1 METVYI
7 VESGSIQERVHSPA
21 AYTNKHKNAKEIRV
35 ITNDSPLFVAQE
47 IIKIKL
53 TAPEKS
59 KKENDEE
66 RKKTKPLFWFC
77 A

>member
-7 VESGSIQERVHSPA
+7 VESGSIQERVPSPA

-35 ITNDSPLFVAQE
+35 ITNDSLLFVAQE

-59 KKENDEE
+59 KK
-66 RKKTKPLFWFC
+66 RM